1 MKAPAQQGKE
11 YFKAMQ
17 DEAMAKVS
25 AAQELNRKVD
35 QVHVDMLVDTA
46 GEKITRLHKEWVLD
60 ADMKAFDEEAAC
72 RDEMGEIIAI
82 SGTAL
87 GKRREQYRGC

>member
-1 MKAPAQQGKE
+1 M
-11 YFKAMQ
+11 
-17 DEAMAKVS
+17 
-25 AAQELNRKVD
+25 
-35 QVHVDMLVDTA
+35 
-46 GEKITRLHKEWVLD
+46 D

-87 GKRREQYRGC
+87 GKYNLDSVESSIEVADKADFYRMVRFCWFWYTIPFLKHKMFCPNKKIVRTSF